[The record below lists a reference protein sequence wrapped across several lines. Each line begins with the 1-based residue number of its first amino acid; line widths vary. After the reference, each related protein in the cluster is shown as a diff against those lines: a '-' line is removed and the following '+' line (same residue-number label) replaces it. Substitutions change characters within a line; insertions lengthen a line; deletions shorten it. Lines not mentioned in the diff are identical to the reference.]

1 MIKKGQIKLKN
12 LSVPKNVQMGT
23 MGELMCAL
31 EEDRV
36 PENSVQ
42 DYLVTPQALFAT
54 IRSIEE
60 NHPVWLKEIN

>member
-1 MIKKGQIKLKN
+1 
-12 LSVPKNVQMGT
+12 

-42 DYLVTPQALFAT
+42 DNLVTPQALFAT